1 MRKRKK
7 ILIIGLLLLSIL
19 LLMERQS
26 VASSLIDGLVAPEYT
41 QEFKDYLEL
50 TEDER
55 KERIQPR
62 MFQLEKTNIETK
74 NPFRL
79 VKSMGASLE
88 TRFSLKDIIADNVL
102 IRDQQQTNAC
112 WTFAALSSLETNLA
126 LTGNDTSKVYD
137 FSERHME
144 YATSRFFLNGT
155 VNSKGLNRN
164 VGDGGNWDMASA
176 YLTNGQGAIDETSM
190 PFENNED
197 TIDISEIQNKT
208 VTSEIYDTVSFAS
221 YNSTDDIT
229 EIKQQMKEHIKSYG
243 SICASIYGASLFS
256 DYYNNETGAIY
267 CDDADKCKTNHAVSI
282 IGWDDNYAVENFNEG
297 HRPTS
302 KGAWIIRNS
311 WGDKIEYSLTEM
323 KEAIF
328 AAYPSECASKGWTE
342 ASQIPDEF
350 AKEFF
355 VQNGYTIENDVASLK
370 VGDNG
375 YMYISYE
382 DVNIYS
388 ELSGIEKSSDS
399 IDYENIYQYDD
410 FGAIY
415 PILLSNVSKTYMG
428 NIFEK
433 KTSGKEY
440 LTQVALNAS
449 EAYTCTVYVNPNGKS
464 MAKSDLQQ
472 VELKAGSSESFN
484 AGYHTL
490 EFAKPIEIT
499 SDEFAVV
506 IEIQGT
512 RTNQITF
519 LTEVN
524 IPKSLI
530 SNSMY
535 DLVEIES
542 GKCFYTI
549 DGDFENNTWQDLSQ
563 LSQITNGEVLDV
575 DSSIKAFTVSQVEED
590 DQPTT
595 PDDEKDNPPTIPD
608 DEKDEKDEKA
618 QNSNFDNAQCDIKSI
633 KYYSFTDTSK
643 EEYVEMEVE
652 VNGITRNLNNDS
664 YEYYYYLS
672 PNETEEN
679 IENWVKITQ
688 TQSAND
694 KLIFTVNTNDIENYT
709 ELSNSNTLYLY
720 VKEVVTK
727 GEDQSVAVSKSMLV
741 ESDVTIEIYVDNVKV
756 NTVDSSNNS
765 ETDTSSDSSKD
776 TTVATMK
783 LPNTGIKVIVISI
796 VMIVIVGI
804 GVYIRYKNLSK
815 YVK

>member
-1 MRKRKK
+1 MRKPKK
-7 ILIIGLLLLSIL
+7 MLIIGLLLLFIL

-26 VASSLIDGLVAPEYT
+26 VASNLIDGLVAPEYT

-62 MFQLEKTNIETK
+62 MFKLEKTNIETK

-79 VKSMGASLE
+79 VKSKEASLE
-88 TRFSLKDIIADNVL
+88 TRFSLKDVIADNVI
-102 IRDQQQTNAC
+102 IRDQQETNAC
-112 WTFAALSSLETNLA
+112 WTFATLSSLETNLA
-126 LTGNDTSKVYD
+126 LIGNDTSKIYD

-144 YATSRFFLNGT
+144 YATSRFFLNNT
-155 VNSKGLNRN
+155 VNIKGLNRN
-164 VGDGGNWDMASA
+164 VGDGGNWNMAVA

-190 PFENNED
+190 LFKNNED

-221 YNSTDDIT
+221 YNLTDDIT

-243 SICASIYGASLFS
+243 SIYASIYGASLFS

-267 CDDADKCKTNHAVSI
+267 CDDADKCQINHAVSI
-282 IGWDDNYAVENFNEG
+282 IGWDDNYEVKNFNEE

-311 WGDKIEYSLTEM
+311 WGDKIECSLTQM
-323 KEAIF
+323 KETIF
-328 AAYPSECASKGWTE
+328 ATFPSDCASKGWTE

-355 VQNGYTIENDVASLK
+355 VKNGYTIENDIASLK

-388 ELSGIEKSSDS
+388 ELSGIEKSSNS

-415 PILLSNVSKTYMG
+415 PVLLTNVSKTYIG

-433 KTSGKEY
+433 KTLGKEY
-440 LTQVALNAS
+440 LTQVALTAS

-472 VELKAGSSESFN
+472 VKLKAGSSESFN
-484 AGYHTL
+484 VGYHTL
-490 EFAKPIEIT
+490 EFANPIEIT

-524 IPKSLI
+524 IPKSFI
-530 SNSMY
+530 SDSMY

-542 GKCFYTI
+542 GKCFCTV

-563 LSQITNGEVLDV
+563 LSKITNGEVFDV
-575 DSSIKAFTVSQVEED
+575 DSSIKAFTVSHVEED
-590 DQPTT
+590 DPPTT
-595 PDDEKDNPPTIPD
+595 PDDEKDDPPTTIPED
-608 DEKDEKDEKA
+608 KKA
-618 QNSNFDNAQCDIKSI
+618 KNSNFDNVQCDIKSI

-643 EEYVEMEVE
+643 KEYVEMEVE
-652 VNGITRNLNNDS
+652 VNGITRNLNNDN

-688 TQSAND
+688 TQSTNN
-694 KLIFTVNTNDIENYT
+694 KLIFTINSNDIKNYT

-727 GEDQSVAVSKSMLV
+727 GEEQSVAVSKSMLM
-741 ESDVTIEIYVDNVKV
+741 ESNITIETYVDNAKV
-756 NTVDSSNNS
+756 NTADSNNNGK
-765 ETDTSSDSSKD
+765 TDTSSDSSKD

-783 LPNTGIKVIVISI
+783 LPNTGIKLIAISI
-796 VMIVIVGI
+796 VIIGIVGI
-804 GVYIRYKNLSK
+804 GVYIRYKSLSK